1 MRKIALIKI
10 GMKYEMRKIVSTL
23 EMRKTVLIKIGMK
36 YVNKRKP
43 RYFHPNQAGE
53 SHIKTCPDKS
63 FNLKK
68 KERDEDQSL

>member
-43 RYFHPNQAGE
+43 RYFHQIRQVRAT
-53 SHIKTCPDKS
+53 SKHVLTKVLT
-63 FNLKK
+63 
-68 KERDEDQSL
+68 